1 MQEVKEKL
9 TDIFREVFDNPLIEI
24 TPETTA
30 NDIDEWDSMNHINL
44 ILMVELKF
52 NIEFTQQEVMRF
64 NNVGDLMN
72 TIHSKV

>member
-1 MQEVKEKL
+1 MQEIKEKL
-9 TDIFREVFDNPLIEI
+9 TEIFREVFDNPLIEI

-30 NDIDEWDSMNHINL
+30 DDIDEWDSMNHINL

-64 NNVGDLMN
+64 NNVGDLMK
-72 TIHSKV
+72 TIQSKI